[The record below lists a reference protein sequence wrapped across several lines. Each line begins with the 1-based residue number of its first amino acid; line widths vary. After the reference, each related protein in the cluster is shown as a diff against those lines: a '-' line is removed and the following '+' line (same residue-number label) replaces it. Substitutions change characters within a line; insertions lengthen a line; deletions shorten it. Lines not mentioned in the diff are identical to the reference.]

1 MLDGYGVEVPGVG
14 LWCVI
19 ISGHTDEDI
28 KFVGVMHGMEAGES

>member
-14 LWCVI
+14 LWCV